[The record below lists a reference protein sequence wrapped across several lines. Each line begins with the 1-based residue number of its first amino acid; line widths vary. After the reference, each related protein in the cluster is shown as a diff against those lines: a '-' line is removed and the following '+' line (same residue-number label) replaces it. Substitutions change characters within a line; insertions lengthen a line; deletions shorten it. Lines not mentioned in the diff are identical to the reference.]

1 MRAVFMGTP
10 EIAAEVLKC
19 VLESRH
25 EVIAAVTQTDKPKGR
40 GHEMAF
46 PPVKEVALAHEIP
59 VLQPQKARDP
69 EFLKELKELNPDI
82 ILVAAYGKL
91 LPKAIL
97 ELPKFGC
104 VNVHASLLPKYR
116 GASPIQW
123 AVINGDKTSGVTI
136 MHMAEGMDTGDII
149 LTKEIELA
157 EDETAGSL
165 HDRLAEIGGPLLLE
179 AMDMLETGRAPRI
192 RQNDEEATYVKML
205 DKAMGNL
212 NFRQPAALLERLV
225 RGLNPWPSAYTK
237 LNGKTMKIWRA
248 KVHSE
253 EQLSKEEKFAEPGT
267 VVSIE
272 KDGFGVLTG
281 EGILF
286 ITELQMEGRRKMTAE
301 EFLRGYELEAGTLCL
316 AYKKE
321 V

>member
-19 VLESRH
+19 VLNSRH
-25 EVIAAVTQTDKPKGR
+25 EVLAVVTQPDKPKGR

-69 EFLKELKELNPDI
+69 EFLEELKNINPDI

-91 LPKAIL
+91 LPKEIL

-104 VNVHASLLPKYR
+104 INVHASLLPKYR

-136 MHMAEGMDTGDII
+136 MHMAEGMDTGDMI

-192 RQNDEEATYVKML
+192 RQNDEEATHVKML

-212 NFRQPAALLERLV
+212 NFRQPAVLLERLI

-237 LNGKTMKIWRA
+237 LNGKNMKIWKAR
-248 KVHSE
+248 VHSD
-253 EQLSKEEKFAEPGT
+253 EQLSKEEKLVEPGT
-267 VVSIE
+267 VVSVE

-286 ITELQMEGRRKMTAE
+286 ITELQLEGKRKMTAE
-301 EFLRGYELEAGTLCL
+301 EFLRGYELEAGTLL
-316 AYKKE
+316 GM
-321 V
+321 